1 MMKKSRILSVVCLIL
16 LVTIPVEA
24 AGQIEGKLVPKVDN
38 FIFLI
43 DLSGSMF
50 LTKQGKVPAKA
61 KLVKDFLAAINRG
74 IPELGYVGAI
84 QTFPPSKTV
93 LGPQR
98 YTRYTFENAIQG
110 LPEKGKIFGNQ
121 TPLGKGIIGLDSVLR
136 DMPPGK
142 TAIVIFSDGEENLD
156 LDALKAQKKLMMQY
170 PDISFHTVSFADEA
184 AGRATLEELSSGG
197 DGIAVDGR
205 KLLADAVLLDH
216 FAEDVFYRVEAPADS
231 DGDGVVDELDA
242 CPDTPEGVTVDAKG
256 CPLDSDGDGVPDYMD
271 RCPDTPATV
280 IVHSDGCPV
289 DSDGDGV
296 PDYLDRCPNTPE
308 GATVNEV
315 GCWAFRATALFNTN
329 SSYIMGSAYP
339 LLDEVVTILKNDPE
353 MKLEI
358 QGHADNTGTP
368 EYNLWLSE
376 RRANRVMDY
385 MVSKGIDPDRLTA
398 KGYGSTQPVVSNDTA
413 EGRARNRRVELKRVF
428 SSFKTYEL

>member
-1 MMKKSRILSVVCLIL
+1 MQRKVRILSVVCLIL
-16 LVTIPVEA
+16 LVTINVEA
-24 AGQIEGKLVPKVDN
+24 ANQIEGKLVPKIDN
-38 FIFLI
+38 FIILV

-50 LTKQGKVPAKA
+50 LTNQGKVPAKA

-93 LGPQR
+93 IGPQR

-121 TPLGKGIIGLDSVLR
+121 TPLGKGILGLDPVLR
-136 DMPPGK
+136 DMPLGK

-156 LDALKAQKKLMMQY
+156 VEALKAEKKLMGKY

-184 AGRATLEELSSGG
+184 AAKATLEEMSRAS
-197 DGIAVDGR
+197 DGISVEGSA
-205 KLLADAVLLDH
+205 LLADAVLLDH
-216 FAEDVFYRVEAPADS
+216 FVEDVFYRVEAPLDS
-231 DGDGVVDELDA
+231 DGDGVVDDLDR
-242 CPDTPEGVTVDAKG
+242 CPDTPKGVAVDAKG
-256 CPLDSDGDGVPDYMD
+256 CPLDSDGDGVPDYLD
-271 RCPDTPATV
+271 RCPGTPTTV
-280 IVHSDGCPV
+280 VVDSSGCPI

-296 PDYLDRCPNTPE
+296 ADYLDKCPDTPQ

-315 GCWAFRATALFNTN
+315 GCWALRATALFDTN
-329 SSYIMGSAYP
+329 SSYIMGSATT
-339 LLDEVVTILKNDPE
+339 LLDEVVTILQENPE

-376 RRANRVMDY
+376 RRARRVMDY
-385 MVSKGIDPDRLTA
+385 LVSKGIDPDRLTA

-428 SSFKTYEL
+428 E